1 MTRQS
6 QKTQWKP
13 VTPTKS
19 PQKQTRKSPRKPPT
33 PRISARTM
41 TIRSYTEW
49 PISEKNKIIEW
60 MRDNLDYWKQ
70 GNATGAAKRR
80 RMFED
85 IEWDQKYNWTQTQ
98 VDNAWKTLFKGYK
111 TQKGRK
117 NTTGAGL
124 TNKELKAGCNNLSGI
139 NLFYLTNS

>member
-1 MTRQS
+1 LKFQIHHLAHASLPQKSVYHFITHPSSIQISHFKELKSHQTMTGQS
-6 QKTQWKP
+6 QKTPWKP
-13 VTPTKS
+13 VTPNKS

-60 MRDNLDYWKQ
+60 MRENLDYWKQ
-70 GNATGAAKRR
+70 GNTTGAAKRR

-85 IEWDQKYNWTQTQ
+85 IEWDQKYNWIQT
-98 VDNAWKTLFKGYK
+98 
-111 TQKGRK
+111 
-117 NTTGAGL
+117 
-124 TNKELKAGCNNLSGI
+124 
-139 NLFYLTNS
+139 